1 MTIEYRGLGA
11 GIAAC
16 LWLAACGGA
25 DHERPLDERETLTVL
40 TTNSPTTYYIDR
52 DGEPEG
58 YEYRLTQALGESLDL
73 KVEYKILNSVEDVLT
88 ALARGKGDLA
98 AAGLTDTPARRAR
111 FGVSPAYKTIVEE
124 VVCRRRG
131 AIPETAAE
139 LDSVS
144 IIAAAGSSYLETLQA
159 LKADHPDISWRTV
172 SGGTEAALEE
182 VWSERA
188 DCTIADSNIVAVN
201 RRYYP
206 ELEVAFALPD
216 DQSLVWMTPADAAP
230 LQEHLAEWL
239 PETGDFRAALDE
251 RFYAYIP
258 VFDFVDI
265 RALRQRLKSRYPDY
279 SDHIEAAA
287 KQYDLPVAFLAAQ
300 AYQES
305 HWDPDAVSPTG
316 VRGIMMLTGPTA
328 QRVGVD
334 NRLDPRQSIFGGAK
348 YMRELLDR
356 LPEDIHGDDRYWF
369 ALTAYNLGL
378 GHLYDAR
385 ALAERRGLDKN
396 RWRDVRSVLPDLA
409 RRDVSRTLK
418 YGFARGHEAVRYVR
432 RVRNYRDIIRRE
444 LDAA

>member
-1 MTIEYRGLGA
+1 MSRQYKGLGA
-11 GIAAC
+11 AIALC
-16 LWLAACGGA
+16 VGLSACGGA
-25 DHERPLDERETLTVL
+25 DHEKPLDERETLTVL

-52 DGEPEG
+52 DGESEG
-58 YEYRLTQALGESLDL
+58 YEYRLTQALGESLNL
-73 KVEYKILNSVEDVLT
+73 KVEYRILDSVEDVLT
-88 ALARGKGDLA
+88 ALDRGKGDLA
-98 AAGLTDTPARRAR
+98 AAGLTSTPARRAR

-131 AIPETAAE
+131 VIPETAEE
-139 LDSVS
+139 LGEVS
-144 IIAAAGSSYLETLQA
+144 LIVAAGSSYVETLEA
-159 LKADHPDISWRTV
+159 LKTDYPDIRWRTV
-172 SGGTEAALEE
+172 SGGTEVALEA
-182 VWSERA
+182 VWAERA

-206 ELEVAFALPD
+206 ELEVAFAFPD
-216 DQSLVWMTPADAAP
+216 DQSLVWMTPEGAAP
-230 LQEHLAEWL
+230 LQDYLAQWL
-239 PETGDFRAALDE
+239 PETADLRAALDE

-279 SDHIEAAA
+279 SDQIEAAA
-287 KQYDLPVAFLAAQ
+287 RQYDLPVAFLAAQ

-316 VRGIMMLTGPTA
+316 VRGIMMLTLPTA
-328 QRVGVD
+328 ERVGVD

-385 ALAERRGLDKN
+385 TLAERRGLDKN